1 VNEPRVDRPT
11 AVVAGPGAARNRAPA
26 RPPVEAGAAAPARP
40 ADPGRDAARPAAS
53 RPAAPAPGA
62 SSPAQ
67 ATTALQARGT
77 DPGSATTMIPAQ
89 KPPPEPAAPAT
100 SGVLG
105 RWLSP
110 ALAVAAIA
118 LLPFA
123 VSGTDLYALDGW
135 GLAKVLAPA
144 GWGALLCAVLACL
157 VELRSRR
164 PRIPMLAAATGVL
177 ILCSTGMPSVVEPAA
192 RFGTAWTT
200 AGFVDAIVANN
211 GVSPTGLDTRF
222 WWPAFFAQWAWF
234 REAAGVDQ
242 LDTILRW
249 FPPVVVAVW
258 ATGIYALAR
267 SMLGGTRAPWVAA
280 WLFVGLNWIEQDYF
294 SPQAQAIVLLL
305 TALTFALG
313 PLATRRVDAAG
324 VPGWPAP
331 HPGATRLPL
340 LRRWLVA
347 ARTPPNRPALPP
359 RQLLLIYF
367 SMTVCVLAVIVEHQ
381 LTPVALLGQLTLLAI
396 VGRFRGRAVVLVGLT
411 VFVLFLFVANRDWWT
426 GNLGILI
433 GTGDAGAAV
442 QQGVADRLAG
452 DAGQVFVKQLRVV
465 LAGFTYLLGALG
477 MLVYWRRRRDLVP
490 FGLAVI
496 PMAMAIQGY
505 GSEAFLRIVLY
516 GLPILVILGT
526 DALRWLARRW
536 RATEWVL
543 AAAMFAAFFSVILVR
558 GGNDAYQVVFPEEV
572 AMYRQALAE
581 TPVDASILPIN
592 SAGPTGVEGITT
604 HGRGKNVEGCQPLA
618 AANAVDTAANV
629 ACVDRQYP
637 ETIVSYTSMEKLGVY
652 LENRPPGWTLDLIQ
666 QLVSS
671 GRYKLTYQ
679 DGFNAILKKAAV
691 PNDPAPQAQQGG
703 GRQPAPAAGAGS
715 QG

>member
-1 VNEPRVDRPT
+1 
-11 AVVAGPGAARNRAPA
+11 
-26 RPPVEAGAAAPARP
+26 
-40 ADPGRDAARPAAS
+40 
-53 RPAAPAPGA
+53 
-62 SSPAQ
+62 
-67 ATTALQARGT
+67 
-77 DPGSATTMIPAQ
+77 
-89 KPPPEPAAPAT
+89 
-100 SGVLG
+100 
-105 RWLSP
+105 
-110 ALAVAAIA
+110 
-118 LLPFA
+118 
-123 VSGTDLYALDGW
+123 
-135 GLAKVLAPA
+135 
-144 GWGALLCAVLACL
+144 
-157 VELRSRR
+157 
-164 PRIPMLAAATGVL
+164 MLAAATGVL

-200 AGFVDAIVANN
+200 AGFVDAIVTNN

-222 WWPAFFAQWAWF
+222 WWPAFFAQWAWI

-242 LDTILRW
+242 LDTVLRW

-331 HPGATRLPL
+331 HAGAPRLPL

-359 RQLLLIYF
+359 RQMLLIYF
-367 SMTVCVLAVIVEHQ
+367 GMALCVLAVIVEHQ
-381 LTPVALLGQLTLLAI
+381 LTPIALLGQLTLLAI
-396 VGRFRGRAVVLVGLT
+396 VGRFRGRAVVLVGL
-411 VFVLFLFVANRDWWT
+411 VAFVLFLFVANRDWWT

-465 LAGFTYLLGALG
+465 LAGVTYVLGAVG

-496 PMAMAIQGY
+496 PMALAIQGY

-536 RATEWVL
+536 RASEWVL
-543 AAAMFAAFFSVILVR
+543 AVAMAGAFCTLILVR
-558 GGNDAYQVVFPEEV
+558 GGNDAYQAVFPEEV
-572 AMYRQALAE
+572 ATFRQALAD
-581 TPVDASILPIN
+581 TPKDAAILPIN
-592 SAGPTGVEGITT
+592 SAGPAYVEGIVD
-604 HGRGKNVEGCQPLA
+604 HGRGKNIQDCTPLA
-618 AANAVDTAANV
+618 AAGSNNIADSI
-629 ACVDRQYP
+629 ACVDKQYP
-637 ETIVSYTSMEKLGVY
+637 DTIVSWLSQEKLGVY
-652 LENRPPGWTLDLIQ
+652 LEGRPPGWTLDLVQ

-679 DGFNAILKKAAV
+679 DGFNVILKKAN
-691 PNDPAPQAQQGG
+691 PPDPAPAGQQQGAQPG
-703 GRQPAPAAGAGS
+703 AAQQPAPAGGAG
-715 QG
+715 G